1 MLDMH
6 HIISD
11 AASMNIIIREISE
24 LLTGNTLPEPKL
36 QYKDFS
42 VWQNKLLKSELMIKQ
57 ETYWLNRL
65 SGEIPVLNMPLDF
78 KRPAYRSQEGNTL
91 YFSID
96 KELVKSIKS
105 LAILSETTIYVIML
119 SAYSIL
125 LSKYTKQEDIIIG
138 VTIEG
143 RNHPDL
149 RDVVGLFATT
159 PVVRHCL
166 KGDKEIRSFL
176 TEVKEELLNVYE
188 NQDYPFEYLVNK
200 LQLRRPGNENPLFS
214 TLFSMYSVDISGLTT
229 DKNMFELF
237 KYNHRSSM
245 FDIAMESFETGDI
258 LTYNLRYRTDL
269 FKADTI
275 RCLARNYEE
284 ILREIVKNPFK
295 KIEDIIL
302 VNEIHSPQKK
312 SGYSDEA
319 TV

>member
-1 MLDMH
+1 
-6 HIISD
+6 
-11 AASMNIIIREISE
+11 
-24 LLTGNTLPEPKL
+24 
-36 QYKDFS
+36 
-42 VWQNKLLKSELMIKQ
+42 
-57 ETYWLNRL
+57 
-65 SGEIPVLNMPLDF
+65 
-78 KRPAYRSQEGNTL
+78 
-91 YFSID
+91 
-96 KELVKSIKS
+96 
-105 LAILSETTIYVIML
+105 
-119 SAYSIL
+119 
-125 LSKYTKQEDIIIG
+125 
-138 VTIEG
+138 
-143 RNHPDL
+143 
-149 RDVVGLFATT
+149 
-159 PVVRHCL
+159 
-166 KGDKEIRSFL
+166 RSFL

-295 KIEDIIL
+295 KIEDIIIL
-302 VNEIHSPQKK
+302 
-312 SGYSDEA
+312 Y
-319 TV
+319 